1 MFFLLILQKDL
12 HRCNYLAHIAVVF
25 LYVRVCILSLL
36 SKIRIHGP
44 TASAVFGRI
53 VDYAVVK
60 CVFKYAC
67 VVCSASLDESQKKK
81 KS

>member
-12 HRCNYLAHIAVVF
+12 HRCNYLANYLAHIAVVF

-53 VDYAVVK
+53 VDYYAVVK
-60 CVFKYAC
+60 CVF
-67 VVCSASLDESQKKK
+67 
-81 KS
+81 